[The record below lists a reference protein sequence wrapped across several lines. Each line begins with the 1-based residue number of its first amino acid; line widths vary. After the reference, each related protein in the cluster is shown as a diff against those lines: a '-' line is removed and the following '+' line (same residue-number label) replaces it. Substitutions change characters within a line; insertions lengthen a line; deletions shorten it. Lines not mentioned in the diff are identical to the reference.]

1 MTLTKTLKAL
11 ASPKRREILRML
23 SEKRLTAGEIAE
35 AFNISKPSIS
45 HHLNDL
51 KNAELVSAQ
60 RDGQNIIYSLNSS
73 VVQEVVQEL
82 MDLFNVGEE
91 ENTHEQPNKL
101 E

>member
-1 MTLTKTLKAL
+1 MTLQKTLKAL
-11 ASPKRREILRML
+11 ASPTRREILRML

-51 KNAELVSAQ
+51 KNAELVSAE

-82 MDLFNVGEE
+82 MNLLNIGEADE
-91 ENTHEQPNKL
+91 SHGNKDAL